1 MSNETTPPPVP
12 VGEGFLRK
20 FLSKFSVSRDK
31 GLREDLENV
40 IETHQAQN
48 PQDGL
53 GPGNH
58 VDDAEPD
65 QVFRPAGR

>member
-1 MSNETTPPPVP
+1 MSNETTPPVP

-20 FLSKFSVSRDK
+20 FLSKFSVSRAK

-48 PQDGL
+48 PQDG
-53 GPGNH
+53 
-58 VDDAEPD
+58 
-65 QVFRPAGR
+65 PARETPMMRNRVGFQTCGLMT